1 MQAILH
7 LVQSRFLGKD
17 VFRERGQ
24 SSHSDYYQAHF
35 YLPQD
40 FILLLTNRHVSM
52 LKVDRQMYN
61 EIFGE
66 IVWHFGGIAFFLGPS
81 DLSHFIMKLVCL
93 RVGSHLVILR
103 SHKNRLGTRLKNVQM
118 GFVLRFFLPIAATSS
133 SPCKGSQ
140 QGADKSSHN

>member
-1 MQAILH
+1 VIFCSEKKNDIVCVQAILH

-66 IVWHFGGIAFFLGPS
+66 IVWDFGGIAFFLGPS
-81 DLSHFIMKLVCL
+81 DLSHLIMKSVCL
-93 RVGSHLVILR
+93 HFGSHLVILR
-103 SHKNRLGTRLKNVQM
+103 SHKNRLGTR
-118 GFVLRFFLPIAATSS
+118 
-133 SPCKGSQ
+133 
-140 QGADKSSHN
+140 

>member
-81 DLSHFIMKLVCL
+81 DLSHFIMKSVCL
-93 RVGSHLVILR
+93 HVGSHSVILK
-103 SHKNRLGTRLKNVQM
+103 SHKNRLETRLKKCANGFCFNIFPPYCSRQQPVQ
-118 GFVLRFFLPIAATSS
+118 GIPTRS
-133 SPCKGSQ
+133 
-140 QGADKSSHN
+140 